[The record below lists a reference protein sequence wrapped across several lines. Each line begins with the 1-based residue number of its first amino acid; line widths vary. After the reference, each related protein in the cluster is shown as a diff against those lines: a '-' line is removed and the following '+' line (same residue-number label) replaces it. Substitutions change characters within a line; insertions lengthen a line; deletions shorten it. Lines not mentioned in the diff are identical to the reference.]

1 MKHISII
8 IAAAAI
14 MALTLTAYGEKAITA
29 EDLPKAAQKYIDQHF
44 PESNILIVKQD
55 RDGLSK
61 TYEVKL
67 DNGMELEFD
76 SDGAIVDVDN

>member
-1 MKHISII
+1 MKHTLLI
-8 IAAAAI
+8 IAAVAF
-14 MALTLTAYGEKAITA
+14 MALTLTACGEKTITA

-55 RDGLSK
+55 HDGLSK

-67 DNGMELEFD
+67 DNGIELEFD